1 MSIKPSEDVAKF
13 FSFLTGM
20 PWPQAD
26 EDLMRKVSD
35 NYKAMAS
42 DLDTL
47 AGYIAELVPM
57 IKEDFEG
64 EAAEAFVASMRD
76 LIGGV
81 TGSNVM
87 QQTSELALQ
96 LGDAARNV
104 ANQVEYT
111 KIMAILQVVELIAQI
126 LFAMIFGPV
135 SFGASAINAALQFV
149 IVREGLRNVLSYLLR
164 TIITQTFIGI
174 TAGIFQDMV
183 IQLYQLSSGHTD
195 KWDTEHT
202 LEALKGGA
210 LNGLVAGPLEI
221 LGHYGGQLLGKLLG
235 KDAGSI
241 ISKKIDD
248 SIKGKLG
255 KELAEAAKE
264 NSLKTTGK
272 GLAKD
277 ELNTV
282 VKKDAVPKPP
292 TKSAVNDLP
301 NAVPPRTTG
310 AGTVSKPGT
319 AAGTT
324 AGANA
329 GTKTGGKAGANAG
342 AGAGGK
348 AGANAG
354 AGAGSKAGAN
364 AGSSA
369 GGKAGANAGAGAGS
383 KTGSTAGSGAGA
395 GATSSGRAVTGG
407 ASGTARNVAGDAGA
421 HNAANDA
428 KAAAGVKNS
437 GTRTA
442 SEGLDG
448 VQPTAPG
455 KSATGK
461 GLVPDEAG
469 GGASKGAR
477 TASDGLEAPNAKVA
491 QTPGGA
497 GAGVKDVAGN
507 AASDA
512 AAGVAK
518 GEKKAV
524 AGAAESETKAA
535 AGAAAAKGAAADG
548 SITKLLTTESARNGF
563 AKDVGKL
570 LGAASG
576 QIEQGFVRTG
586 KGSIAHKV
594 SDEMGKIFEKHLA
607 AEGNAAA
614 KEAMRAAGK
623 DFGETFTKKWGRLAD
638 DHTGLGEALEK
649 SLGDLAGNKGLKSLA
664 HDLPDLFSPSKITG
678 NALTQPFKRMFQTTP
693 LHGNPMYQLGLAVSH
708 NLKDG
713 VQNNLSEGFYNL
725 IFSEEHEFTTTWSTF
740 VSGMAMGALGKALH
754 KLFEPAMNRYAEWF
768 ASHQFKANPNDSK
781 YFGALHPL
789 NVVSFL
795 ANMTGHQAPYPVPR
809 PTSFEHD
816 VTFKQQTKDMVE
828 WVFSHPFTGRSFF
841 DRPLPVETPGD
852 GGDATPDPVSEADKV
867 ADVLQPKTE
876 SGDGP
881 GTVKDPEND
890 GEGDGD
896 KSDDAGK
903 GDTDDASAT
912 GNAAGRTVSGEDF
925 GLPTLPPTQP
935 FRREFADDRRFD
947 MGEEDGSASWPST
960 EGGPVPERR
969 TSTEGGPVPER
980 RTSTE
985 DEGEA
990 PLPKDD
996 DAQEPGMLPVSDGA
1010 DDEDHAPAPP
1020 RTDKPLPD
1028 RPVTDRPVTDKPL
1041 PEKPLPPLP
1050 RPTTRTAR
1058 PFDSDADQGG
1068 SHIEM
1073 GPYQLQHALTPPGT
1087 GNLPTPPSTRLLT
1100 RPIRDASGEEVGLS
1114 FHHEPDWNLRE
1125 QSLSRFGG
1133 ASGVYQVHET
1143 NPGYDQTAPFDWSG
1157 TTEAVLGRQAG
1168 RQTGGDLAAPWRG
1181 EPRPFFLNL
1190 HSSGAG
1196 VKVLAPGDHD
1206 YRTVTLR
1213 DFGTQIKDRVG
1224 MLPPGAPLVLT
1235 ACRIGLHTPELQQ
1248 FADITG
1254 RKVYASTAQTYSALR
1269 PRPGT
1274 DESAVGTD
1282 RYEGVI
1288 AMVGDPSGD
1297 GTAWTSVTP
1306 RPPTEVTT
1314 APTAP
1319 AAPHPGPL
1327 DPAGPRRFVH
1337 ALTDH
1342 GAAQLGMALPDRLP
1356 VRGLH
1361 EQLRRL
1367 TADGAALDA
1376 GLTGPLHPDALKSVL
1391 PYLLHKDGW
1400 PVPAELLGGRAV
1412 RLRLQLSDPQEAHL
1426 LGTEH
1431 GPQPETRLERR
1442 AGAGNEFSE
1451 GLGGGNR
1458 RRVTGT
1464 YGETLDIPAAG
1475 ILAKAP
1481 WNVSV
1486 SLTHNELTHNQSL
1499 AQGHQAVQALR
1510 SNESSTPHTYR
1521 ATWMIESGE
1530 GDGASDGSGPVVAGD
1545 QRPVTETEPLT
1556 VYFPQHLLTP
1566 VDEVHEPATSEQ
1578 LRTAPL
1584 WGVAGIGEPGG
1595 LARLVEHGRFRPI
1608 LDSLSA
1614 ESLAEVRH
1622 WTSEE
1627 SLRGGLP
1634 IAASGEFFS
1643 SVLHDTSGRA
1653 LGFFGLKAVVDP
1665 HGEVTAVTSSMNL
1678 ESHNLRFNRYTGK
1691 STLTSSLAIEGGG
1704 QAGLTTSHD
1713 AGHPGAGTAIGGAVG
1728 GKAGGG
1734 FKASEDFSAGGGAQL
1749 DQSLRSPARHLL
1761 VGGTAQ
1767 YTVTFHEGL
1776 APDHEKR
1783 VEGEATPLSLY
1794 VPSRSTLDLQH
1805 AGTRRLPPELD
1816 GLRSLG
1822 ISATATQ
1829 VKGAERHF
1837 AAAITELTAQHYLPG
1852 AAVDGTSGGPGAPD
1866 RRTQLMNLH
1875 RLKAAWS
1882 EFALRGA
1889 AGEIVDGGHVVRLDD
1904 ARPGRMGQIQV
1915 RLTAELVTG
1924 ETPRHMGTLDKDR
1937 MALSNSVSHSLPAS
1951 GQRTTSPSG
1960 TLGFTGQ
1967 LNLPFGGSNWQT
1979 QGSVDPGYTYTR
1991 GSAEGWSTSVS
2002 HDQQI
2007 LTKDG
2012 VDFFDAHVAYRL
2024 DMSDGGSWRA
2034 VGPSGEANPG
2044 TPSVI
2049 SLAVAHDRTTAVAA
2063 ADPGAEPAAAPGTEP
2078 AAAPAAAPAA
2088 QPVAAPAAEPAA
2100 AQVLRTPAAMA
2111 AHMETLVDPE
2121 GVLQPGVITLPGDS
2135 VVEHVRGAHL
2145 LQDVVREML
2154 RGRHQESG
2162 PQQDPAPV
2170 TTPAAAHPVNDLE
2183 AQRQQPAV
2191 PPLRHRIGPALAGTV
2206 AGGALSTWNW
2216 LTGKPL
2222 GDVLPHGHVLLDS
2235 QLNAT
2240 ALLARGHQIFGGTYV
2255 VEHATGYGAA
2265 ADHHL
2270 LLEVKGYLHASNEP
2284 GSEFPISRQ
2293 GDAFGLYTETGV
2305 THADSSTSGAT
2316 STHGGRIGGSLAFKD
2331 TGPQAS
2337 PNAGTPSGGYQY
2349 TRDTATAS
2357 SRTTALT
2364 AAQVPNDAG
2373 QHHRV
2378 RLNATYEITL
2388 RQGWRSGTA
2397 NMLGFGQ
2404 EAPVRRVVTVPDSVG
2419 VLLTPEQLQRH
2430 RRQFEAA
2437 GLEVDALPPQEE
2449 QTSGLRRLPDRFAGA
2464 GHIGQGSVDE
2474 VTLRPHEEGIDAPGL
2489 RREPLRER
2497 LIELIDGIAP
2507 GVRTPGHSSHVAGVE
2522 TALANLVS
2530 PAAIRS
2536 LPTRSPGALTL
2547 SFEHHA
2553 LGGADRVEISLQA
2566 KLVPG
2571 QESARG
2577 SELPGTSGVEN
2588 QTHLT
2593 HTAVAPNVGTTAAHT
2608 YSFSPQVTYPHPPA
2622 GAMNDRSGATVTG
2635 SHAGALT
2642 QPTTRFSESRTWVRT
2657 EHVTQFDGIHYEYT
2671 VSVRRTPLHLNPLHA
2686 PGNVVTA
2693 LSGRRRDGS
2702 FTLEGRGVMRFP
2714 VVDTPLVEGGLPGP
2728 RIWQPG
2734 QPLPAPV
2741 VPAALAAP
2749 AERPAGPTAFV
2760 PARHFSVLSFDA
2772 LPALASALAGSR
2784 NGSGSGPSF
2793 LLTSASHQ
2801 LNLLGDLVR
2810 ARGGLALDPS
2820 LASVFT
2826 GTVGASGGAHV
2837 SVRLSHPAH
2846 AGQTEGSASI
2856 AVDRVSRQGA
2866 TGSTS
2871 SAPRAQLAADYVQR
2885 FGSSGLTVPGAGPN
2899 TRHSATNAASSLSMD
2914 IVKSGKTAAPGDDRL
2929 PPAGA
2934 PVQHVV
2940 RLDAEITVTNRDGT
2954 AGEPVR
2960 GRIELLVTEED
2971 LLGHGVFDRSSR
2983 GHLDLRDISRP
2994 VPPATDAVP
3003 VAERIS
3009 RLTAA
3014 LSEPDGTPRQVW
3026 FATDDHRE
3034 GADALYVAHR
3044 TAAGLARPLELV
3056 LRGDHGTE
3064 SYRFDA
3070 EGNLQTGQEE
3080 PARRLRALFDAHG
3093 TAAGPALADAA
3104 RTLAE
3109 ARRAAGEFSV
3119 RPLPAELVAEVFDS
3133 GRAGQM
3139 KKAAPWEVLKT
3150 TDTHP
3155 VILNQPGYAT
3165 GDQFAIAATL
3175 LRVDRLHVAISQG
3188 AIDPVTGRPRN
3199 NEDKATGIRDF
3210 YKAGGIAADRIHLV
3224 KVDDLK
3230 EDKKLVE
3237 AKTHGLVR
3245 LLAVKAAWTPPE
3257 GTANELGAHRA
3268 ALAKV
3273 SELWTTSDLWT
3284 PPAGTTPEGVAAP
3297 RATADPQDLTRLLK
3311 AAGLLPAGDLA
3322 ALPAAER
3329 ALHQRM
3335 ADLWAGRNDGAAP
3348 LSPLADNT
3356 LLDTAMGMPKG
3367 ELGRRSLVLNSGT
3380 NFVAATHSADMRREV
3395 RRMWGVSLEEFPVT
3409 KHGPVK
3415 SWLEANGVP
3424 DVKDREVIV
3433 LWSRFSGKTG
3443 GAHLEHDTSFTGVR
3457 QIIGTV
3463 ADAAALSPDGR
3474 QPVVLIVGDPYAD
3487 PAHRGKYE
3495 TIARESSG
3503 PNVSVHD
3510 LTAFWSN
3517 QSQPVRAHL
3526 DAWNGGDRIGQFK
3539 LYEYLDREA
3548 ASARHLGFRSGNL
3561 EAMAMLGYQLRYM
3574 EEPNS
3579 VGHERMVVWNSKD
3592 DGKENQ
3598 LGGMALG
3605 YELLNVSAPP
3615 TRSGKFFD
3623 AGELGKMKNRTLKGD
3638 LEAPDFIYANRKR
3651 DDGGSHLDAAQKAA
3665 LKGDITKGFDGADV
3679 TKVVQFL
3686 MDGGPQP
3693 EGGGSARP
3701 VPPKAHVYDG
3711 EEPPSSPPTP
3721 APEPPARPPAGPP
3734 ATELTYR
3741 TAQPAFHVVSEIL
3754 KSDMKKPGAAE
3765 GLKKRPDLRV
3775 TEYESPEGTVLK
3787 VESLAH
3793 RSDVRVER
3801 LDGRDYVRLFQT
3813 VYAPDGVVHKD
3824 IQQTADGEIRIL
3836 PDTKDMWVN
3845 AGRPWRAL
3853 HYMRTYRDQ
3862 GHGRILDGKEGTHGK
3877 PIVRSFLVPV
3887 ETYTRLTSEAIEEAQ
3902 VSGLGNGHAL
3912 NTDRNKDSDQYLI
3925 RDSGVEEIRNDA
3937 LPGSLRTYVLDQYEG
3952 EYLPGTHDGEVRTLS
3967 DMLDELSL
3975 PELRDIPE
3983 LVRPLPPV
3991 LPLPDPSAVPRV
4003 PNVSRPKVVEP
4014 PSFHLVLPLSANRGT
4029 ASKHV
4034 QRLQQLHDLLGQP
4047 ELLADGD
4054 GAKAQAQFRRLAGG
4068 LITDR
4073 FPSTDAERLALRT
4086 RVNRAANYS
4095 YMPTVIETVYKEAVA
4110 AKFGKVGKG
4119 HPVGEWAQAQ
4129 DFPERTLAWKEKE
4142 VRPDQTDETRTAAP
4156 ADGSAAG
4163 GGTDGADAGTPADL
4177 RSFPSATGSD
4187 YPAVLANAVRTA
4199 NDPAHVPPAGLPG
4212 RAWHSELVQT
4222 ARDTDFPRASGTEA
4236 DAFQQSIQDVLAG
4249 GSSQA
4254 HTPQFRARRILDGFA
4269 QDRADGEAVAL
4280 ASTIA
4285 ARDHDVTIVYVAADG
4300 SRRTFGTGRT
4310 EVFLVDDG
4318 TEFLWS
4324 VVRPGPVA

>member
-47 AGYIAELVPM
+47 AKYIAELVPM

-64 EAAEAFVASMRD
+64 EAADAFVASMRD

-241 ISKKIDD
+241 ISKRIDD
-248 SIKGKLG
+248 SITGKLG
-255 KELAEAAKE
+255 KELADAAKE
-264 NSLKTTGK
+264 NGLKTTGK

-277 ELNTV
+277 ELNTI
-282 VKKDAVPKPP
+282 VKKDAAPKPP
-292 TKSAVNDLP
+292 LTAKSPVNDLP
-301 NAVPPRTTG
+301 GTAPTRTASAG
-310 AGTVSKPGT
+310 AVSKPGAT
-319 AAGTT
+319 AGTT

-329 GTKTGGKAGANAG
+329 GTKTGAN
-342 AGAGGK
+342 
-348 AGANAG
+348 
-354 AGAGSKAGAN
+354 AGSKAGAN
-364 AGSSA
+364 AGT
-369 GGKAGANAGAGAGS
+369 NAGASAGTRTGTSAGS
-383 KTGSTAGSGAGA
+383 KTGSTAGSGAGTS
-395 GATSSGRAVTGG
+395 ATGSGRAVTGG

-428 KAAAGVKNS
+428 KAAAGVRNS
-437 GTRTA
+437 GTKTA

-448 VQPTAPG
+448 MKPTAPG

-461 GLVPDEAG
+461 GLVPDEAAG
-469 GGASKGAR
+469 AASKGTR
-477 TASDGLEAPNAKVA
+477 TASQGLESPNAKAAEAPDV
-491 QTPGGA
+491 A
-497 GAGVKDVAGN
+497 GAGVKDVAGS
-507 AASDA
+507 AAADT

-524 AGAAESETKAA
+524 AGAAEGEAKAT
-535 AGAAAAKGAAADG
+535 AGAAAKGTVPDS
-548 SITKLLTTESARNGF
+548 SITKLLTTDAARSAF

-570 LGAASG
+570 LGAAGG
-576 QIEQGFVRTG
+576 QIEQGFVRQG

-607 AEGNAAA
+607 KEGSDLL
-614 KEAMRAAGK
+614 KDQMRAVGK
-623 DFGETFTKKWGRLAD
+623 EFGETFTKKWGRLAA

-649 SLGDLAGNKGLKSLA
+649 SLGDLAGNKGLKNLA
-664 HDLPDLFSPSKITG
+664 NDLPDLFSPSKITG
-678 NALTQPFKRMFQTTP
+678 NAFTQPFKRMFQTTP
-693 LHGNPMYQLGLAVSH
+693 LHGNPMYQLGLAVSA

-841 DRPLPVETPGD
+841 DRPLPVLTPEH
-852 GGDATPDPVSEADKV
+852 DADHTPDALSEADKV
-867 ADVLQPKTE
+867 ADALQPKTE
-876 SGDGP
+876 SADGP
-881 GTVKDPEND
+881 GSDKDPKHARE
-890 GEGDGD
+890 EGDGD
-896 KSDDAGK
+896 AKDDKDAK
-903 GDTDDASAT
+903 ETDDGT
-912 GNAAGRTVSGEDF
+912 TKTDE
-925 GLPTLPPTQP
+925 
-935 FRREFADDRRFD
+935 
-947 MGEEDGSASWPST
+947 GSAKETAPGRAVGSDGAPVGSPSRPRT
-960 EGGPVPERR
+960 EGGLPENRD
-969 TSTEGGPVPER
+969 TTAG
-980 RTSTE
+980 
-985 DEGEA
+985 
-990 PLPKDD
+990 DD
-996 DAQEPGMLPVSDGA
+996 DTTTPPKNDDAEELEFLPVSDEA
-1010 DDEDHAPAPP
+1010 DDADSGPVPP
-1020 RTDKPLPD
+1020 DTGE
-1028 RPVTDRPVTDKPL
+1028 PL
-1041 PEKPLPPLP
+1041 PEGQLPP
-1050 RPTTRTAR
+1050 PTVLVPPTAR
-1058 PFDSDADQGG
+1058 PFDSDTDQGG

-1073 GPYQLQHALTPPGT
+1073 GPYQLQHALTPPGA
-1087 GNLPTPPSTRLLT
+1087 GNLPSPSSTRLLT

-1114 FHHEPDWNLRE
+1114 FHHEPDWKLRE
-1125 QSLSRFGG
+1125 QSLARFGG
-1133 ASGVYQVHET
+1133 TSGVYQVHEE
-1143 NPGYDQTAPFDWSG
+1143 NKGYDQARPFDWSG
-1157 TTEAVLGRQAG
+1157 TTETVLGRQAG
-1168 RQTGGDLAAPWRG
+1168 RQTGGDLAAPWQG

-1190 HSSGAG
+1190 HSNGAG

-1213 DFGTQIKDRVG
+1213 DFGTQIKERVSS
-1224 MLPPGAPLVLT
+1224 LPPGAPLVLT
-1235 ACRIGLHTPELQQ
+1235 ACRIGRHAPELQQ

-1274 DESAVGTD
+1274 DESAVGSD

-1288 AMVGDPSGD
+1288 AMVSDPSGPE
-1297 GTAWTSVTP
+1297 TVWTSATP
-1306 RPPTEVTT
+1306 RPQTPEV
-1314 APTAP
+1314 AAAH
-1319 AAPHPGPL
+1319 AAPPPGPL

-1356 VRGLH
+1356 VRELH
-1361 EQLRRL
+1361 ARLRQLS
-1367 TADGAALDA
+1367 TDETALDA
-1376 GLTGPLHPDALKSVL
+1376 GLAGQLHPDALKSVL

-1412 RLRLQLSDPQEAHL
+1412 RLRLQLSDPQEAHP

-1442 AGAGNEFSE
+1442 AGAGNEFSQA
-1451 GLGGGNR
+1451 LGGGNR

-1486 SLTHNELTHNQSL
+1486 SVTHNELTHNQNLS
-1499 AQGHQAVQALR
+1499 QGHQAVQALR
-1510 SNESSTPHTYR
+1510 SNESSTPHTYK
-1521 ATWMIESGE
+1521 ATWVIESGE
-1530 GDGASDGSGPVVAGD
+1530 GGSGGDGSGPAAD
-1545 QRPVTETEPLT
+1545 DHRPVTETEPLT
-1556 VYFPQHLLTP
+1556 VYFPQHLLTS
-1566 VDEVHEPATSEQ
+1566 VEGVHQPPTVEQ

-1595 LARLVEHGRFRPI
+1595 LAQLVEHARFRPT

-1614 ESLAEVRH
+1614 ESLAELHH

-1634 IAASGEFFS
+1634 IAVSGEFFS

-1665 HGEVTAVTSSMNL
+1665 QGEVTAVTRSMNL

-1691 STLTSSLAIEGGG
+1691 STLTSSLAFEGGG
-1704 QAGLTTSHD
+1704 QAGFTSSRD
-1713 AGHPGAGTAIGGAVG
+1713 VGHPGAGTAFGGAVG
-1728 GKAGGG
+1728 GKVGGR
-1734 FKASEDFSAGGGAQL
+1734 FQASEDFSAGGGAQL

-1761 VGGTAQ
+1761 VGGTAR

-1776 APDHEKR
+1776 PPDKEKR
-1783 VEGEATPLSLY
+1783 VDGDATPLSLY
-1794 VPSRSTLDLQH
+1794 VPARSTLDLQN

-1822 ISATATQ
+1822 MSATATQ

-1837 AAAITELTAQHYLPG
+1837 EAAMAELTTRHYLPG
-1852 AAVDGTSGGPGAPD
+1852 DTAGGASDGPGAPD

-1904 ARPGRMGQIQV
+1904 PRPGRMGQIQV
-1915 RLTAELVTG
+1915 RLTAELTG
-1924 ETPRHMGTLDKDR
+1924 EPPRHMGTLDKDR
-1937 MALSNSVSHSLPAS
+1937 MALSNSVSHTLPAS

-1967 LNLPFGGSNWQT
+1967 VNMPFGGSNWQA
-1979 QGSVDPGYTYTR
+1979 QSSVDPGYAYTR
-1991 GSAEGWSTSVS
+1991 GTAEGWSTSVS

-2007 LTKDG
+2007 ITKDG
-2012 VDFFDAHVAYRL
+2012 VDFFDAHVTYRL
-2024 DMSDGGSWRA
+2024 DISDGGSWRT
-2034 VGPSGEANPG
+2034 VGPAEATDPG

-2049 SLAVAHDRTTAVAA
+2049 SLAVAHDRTTAATAA
-2063 ADPGAEPAAAPGTEP
+2063 E
-2078 AAAPAAAPAA
+2078 
-2088 QPVAAPAAEPAA
+2088 PVAAPAA
-2100 AQVLRTPAAMA
+2100 AQVLRTPAAMDER
-2111 AHMETLVDPE
+2111 MGTLVDPE
-2121 GVLQPGVITLPGDS
+2121 GVLQPGVVTLPGDS
-2135 VVEHVRGAHL
+2135 VVEHVRGAHV

-2154 RGRHQESG
+2154 RGRPPREPA

-2170 TTPAAAHPVNDLE
+2170 TTPAAARPVTDLE
-2183 AQRQQPAV
+2183 AQRQQPTV
-2191 PPLRHRIGPALAGTV
+2191 PPPLLHRVGPALADAV

-2240 ALLARGHQIFGGTYV
+2240 ALLARGHQVFGGTYV

-2270 LLEVKGYLHASNEP
+2270 LLEVKGYLHASTGPNNE
-2284 GSEFPISRQ
+2284 FRISRQ
-2293 GDAFGLYTETGV
+2293 GDAFGLYTETGI
-2305 THADSSTSGAT
+2305 THADSSTSGDT
-2316 STHGGRIGGSLAFKD
+2316 STHGGRVGGSLAFKD

-2349 TRDTATAS
+2349 TRDTTTAS

-2364 AAQVPNDAG
+2364 AVQVPNDAG
-2373 QHHRV
+2373 HHHRV

-2404 EAPVRRVVTVPDSVG
+2404 EAPVRRVVTLPDSVG
-2419 VLLTPEQLQRH
+2419 VLLTPEQLLRH
-2430 RRQFEAA
+2430 RQQFETA
-2437 GLEVDALPPQEE
+2437 GLDVGALLPPGNQA
-2449 QTSGLRRLPDRFAGA
+2449 GGARLLPDRFAGA

-2474 VTLRPHEEGIDAPGL
+2474 VTLRPHDEGIDAPGL

-2497 LIELIDGIAP
+2497 LTELIDRIAP

-2522 TALANLVS
+2522 TALTNLAS
-2530 PAAIRS
+2530 PAVIRS
-2536 LPTRSPGALTL
+2536 LPSRSPGAVTL

-2553 LGGADRVEISLQA
+2553 LGGADRVEVSLQA

-2571 QESARG
+2571 QGDARG
-2577 SELPGTSGVEN
+2577 TELPGTSGVEN

-2593 HTAVAPNVGTTAAHT
+2593 RTAVAPNLGTTAAHT

-2635 SHAGALT
+2635 SHAGTLT
-2642 QPTTRFSESRTWVRT
+2642 QPTTRFSEKRTWLRT

-2686 PGNVVTA
+2686 PGNVVSA
-2693 LSGRRRDGS
+2693 LSGRPRDGS
-2702 FTLEGRGVMRFP
+2702 FILQGRGVMRFP
-2714 VVDTPLVEGGLPGP
+2714 VVDTPLVEGGQAGP
-2728 RIWQPG
+2728 RAWQPG
-2734 QPLPAPV
+2734 LPLPAPV
-2741 VPAALAAP
+2741 APAEPAAP
-2749 AERPAGPTAFV
+2749 AERRAGPTAFV
-2760 PARHFSVLSFDA
+2760 PVRHFSVLSFDA
-2772 LPALASALAGSR
+2772 LPGLASALTGPR
-2784 NGSGSGPSF
+2784 NGSAGGGPSF

-2810 ARGGLALDPS
+2810 ARGGLTLDPS
-2820 LASVFT
+2820 FASVFT
-2826 GTVGASGGAHV
+2826 GTIGTSGGAHV
-2837 SVRLSHPAH
+2837 SVRLSNPEH
-2846 AGQTEGSASI
+2846 AGQAAGSASI
-2856 AVDRVSRQGA
+2856 AVDRVSRQGTTSSA
-2866 TGSTS
+2866 S
-2871 SAPRAQLAADYVQR
+2871 SAPRAQLGADYVQR
-2885 FGSSGLTVPGAGPN
+2885 FGGSGLTVPGTGPN

-2914 IVKSGKTAAPGDDRL
+2914 IVKSGKTDAPGDDRL

-2940 RLDAEITVTNRDGT
+2940 RLDAEITVTGRDGT
-2954 AGEPVR
+2954 AGDPVR

-2971 LLGHGVFDRSSR
+2971 LLGHGLFDRSSR

-3003 VAERIS
+3003 VADRIS
-3009 RLTAA
+3009 RLRTA
-3014 LSEPDGTPRQVW
+3014 LERPDGTPRQVW
-3026 FATDDHRE
+3026 FAADDHLQS
-3034 GADALYVAHR
+3034 ADALYVAHR
-3044 TAAGLARPLELV
+3044 TAMALGRPVELV
-3056 LRGDHGTE
+3056 LRGDHGPE
-3064 SYRFDA
+3064 SYRFAVNGDL
-3070 EGNLQTGQEE
+3070 ETGQEQ
-3080 PARRLRALFDAHG
+3080 PARRLRALFDAHD
-3093 TAAGPALADAA
+3093 TAEGPALADAA

-3109 ARRAAGEFSV
+3109 ARREAGEFSV
-3119 RPLPAELVAEVFDS
+3119 RPLSAELVANVYD
-3133 GRAGQM
+3133 AGHGKQM
-3139 KKAAPWEVLKT
+3139 KKAQPWEVLKSA
-3150 TDTHP
+3150 DTHP
-3155 VILNQPGYAT
+3155 VVLSQPGYAT
-3165 GDQFAIAATL
+3165 GDQFAIAAA
-3175 LRVDRLHVAISQG
+3175 LREVPRLHVAISQG
-3188 AIDPVTGRPRN
+3188 SIDPVTQKPRES
-3199 NEDKATGIRDF
+3199 EDKAMEIRNFYLASGIDRE
-3210 YKAGGIAADRIHLV
+3210 RIHLV
-3224 KVDDLK
+3224 TVDDLWK
-3230 EDKKLVE
+3230 DKKLAD
-3237 AKTHGLVR
+3237 AKIDGLVR
-3245 LLAVKAAWTPPE
+3245 ILPARIAWTPPQG
-3257 GTANELGAHRA
+3257 GTNTHGEHLGTLERVLEVWNA
-3268 ALAKV
+3268 
-3273 SELWTTSDLWT
+3273 SELWPT
-3284 PPAGTTPEGVAAP
+3284 PVAQDGAEP
-3297 RATADPQDLTRLLK
+3297 QRAKADPNDLNRLLE
-3311 AAGLLPAGDLA
+3311 AAGLLAPSPVTRDAEVARRQEIGALWHERGEGLRATTLPAGEA
-3322 ALPAAER
+3322 
-3329 ALHQRM
+3329 
-3335 ADLWAGRNDGAAP
+3335 
-3348 LSPLADNT
+3348 LADGIGLSKTVAGKRNLPLNGGT
-3356 LLDTAMGMPKG
+3356 GYVAGM
-3367 ELGRRSLVLNSGT
+3367 
-3380 NFVAATHSADMRREV
+3380 
-3395 RRMWGVSLEEFPVT
+3395 
-3409 KHGPVK
+3409 HGPDMQARVRDMWRVSPETFPPVSEDHPSEGKVK
-3415 SWLEANGVP
+3415 AWLDAKEVSDIAG
-3424 DVKDREVIV
+3424 REVIV
-3433 LWSRFSGKTG
+3433 LWSRFSGKLG
-3443 GAHLEHDTSFTGVR
+3443 GAHLEHDTSYEGVR
-3457 QIIGTV
+3457 QIITEVGST
-3463 ADAAALSPDGR
+3463 AAESGNGR
-3474 QPVVLIVGDPYAD
+3474 KPIVLIVGDSHAD
-3487 PAHRGKYE
+3487 PDHREKYA
-3495 TIARESSG
+3495 TMAADLSDDH
-3503 PNVSVHD
+3503 VSVHN
-3510 LTAFWSN
+3510 LTAFWNTSN
-3517 QSQPVRAHL
+3517 SSIREKL
-3526 DAWNGGDRIGQFK
+3526 ESWNGHDRIGQFK
-3539 LYEYLDREA
+3539 LYEYLQRQA
-3548 ASARHLGFRSGNL
+3548 ASVRHLGFRSGNL
-3561 EAMAMLGYQLRYM
+3561 EAMAMLGYELRYM
-3574 EEPNS
+3574 EEPGS
-3579 VGHERMVVWNSKD
+3579 IGTDR
-3592 DGKENQ
+3592 
-3598 LGGMALG
+3598 MALWHKAADGLTVYGGQPVG
-3605 YELLNVSAPP
+3605 YELLKVDKPP
-3615 TRSGKFFD
+3615 TRSGKYFNEAGLLGEMKKNTDRTVRID
-3623 AGELGKMKNRTLKGD
+3623 AD
-3638 LEAPDFIYANRKR
+3638 PPDFIHAKR
-3651 DDGGSHLDAAQKAA
+3651 SAADPVSRVSDEAKAEF
-3665 LKGDITKGFDGADV
+3665 KNGFDKGFTSKDIRNIV
-3679 TKVVQFL
+3679 RFL
-3686 MDGGPQP
+3686 MDTGPHP
-3693 EGGGSARP
+3693 EGGAASSAP
-3701 VPPKAHVYDG
+3701 LTAHVLDG
-3711 EEPPSSPPTP
+3711 GHDPSPP
-3721 APEPPARPPAGPP
+3721 AEPPAGPP
-3734 ATELTYR
+3734 ATELRYR
-3741 TAQPAFHVVSEIL
+3741 AAQPAYHVVSEVL
-3754 KSDMKKPGAAE
+3754 KSNMKNPGAAE
-3765 GLKKRPDLRV
+3765 ELKKRRDLRV

-3801 LDGRDYVRLFQT
+3801 LDGRDYVRLYQT
-3813 VYAPDGVVHKD
+3813 VYAPDGVEHKD
-3824 IQQTADGEIRIL
+3824 IQQTADGEIKIL

-3853 HYMRTYRDQ
+3853 HYMRTYRHQ
-3862 GHGRILDGKEGTHGK
+3862 GHGRIEKGKEGTHGK

-3887 ETYTRLTSEAIEEAQ
+3887 ETYNRLTDGAIEEAQ

-3937 LPGSLRTYVLDQYEG
+3937 LPGSLRTYVLDQYQG
-3952 EYLPGTHDGEVRTLS
+3952 EYLPGTRDGEVRTLS

-3975 PELRDIPE
+3975 PQLRDIPE

-3991 LPLPDPSAVPRV
+3991 RPAPDPNGVPDV
-4003 PNVSRPKVVEP
+4003 PNVSPPKVPEP
-4014 PSFHLVLPLSANRGT
+4014 RSFHLVLPLSANAGAVSR
-4029 ASKHV
+4029 HV
-4034 QRLQQLHDLLGQP
+4034 QRLQLLHDLLGP
-4047 ELLADGD
+4047 DLLTSSDKAK
-4054 GAKAQAQFRRLAGG
+4054 AKAQAQFRKLAGG
-4068 LITDR
+4068 LIRDGFPRTDQ
-4073 FPSTDAERLALRT
+4073 ERLALRT

-4095 YMPTVIETVYKEAVA
+4095 YMPTVIEAVYKEAVA
-4110 AKFGKVGKG
+4110 GKFGKASNL
-4119 HPVGEWAQAQ
+4119 GEWTQSQ
-4129 DFPERTLAWKEKE
+4129 DFPERNLVWTEKE
-4142 VRPDQTDETRTAAP
+4142 IRPAQTEETETDETETAAP
-4156 ADGSAAG
+4156 ADGDAVG
-4163 GGTDGADAGTPADL
+4163 RGTGDVDAGTPTDL
-4177 RSFPSATGSD
+4177 HSFPSDTGSD

-4199 NDPAHVPPAGLPG
+4199 NDPAYVPPVRPPG
-4212 RAWHSELVQT
+4212 RTRQSEFVQT
-4222 ARDTDFPRASGTEA
+4222 ARDTDFPRAAGTGA

-4254 HTPQFRARRILDGFA
+4254 HTPQFRARRILDGLA
-4269 QDRADGEAVAL
+4269 RDRADGDAIAL

-4285 ARDHDVTIVYVAADG
+4285 ARDHDVTIVYVAVDG

-4324 VVRPGPVA
+4324 VVRTGPVA